1 MILPFEDSAGF
12 QYLVLVTK
20 DPNGAIHK
28 QNVLPVRFVPMTG
41 KVKED

>member
-1 MILPFEDSAGF
+1 MLLPYENESGF

-20 DPNGAIHK
+20 DPNGAIHE

-41 KVKED
+41 RVRQD